1 MTRIDRTSIAEL
13 QSSMGDS
20 FAQLAQYFVEDM
32 LKYRDQLVE
41 AYAAERLDEARRI
54 AHTVKS
60 TSLLFGGRELSV
72 QAKQLEDAFTSGES
86 IPDRLRTFDASIID
100 HVEQVRQILPSVI
113 PGRS

>member
-1 MTRIDRTSIAEL
+1 MARIDRTSIVEL

-20 FAQLAQYFVEDM
+20 FAQLAQCFVEDM
-32 LKYRDQLVE
+32 LKYREQLVQ
-41 AYAAERLDEARRI
+41 AYEAERLDEARRI

-72 QAKQLEDAFTSGES
+72 HAKQLEEAFTSGES
-86 IPDRLRTFDASIID
+86 IPDKLRTFDAAIID
-100 HVEQVRQILPSVI
+100 HVEEVRQVLPSMI